1 MSRDPVVVEV
11 TVAAPADVVWHALR
25 DSAEIRRW
33 FGWDYDGIE
42 EEIDQIFLSDV
53 VMESEAERWMDTG
66 GGGRFELTERGEETV
81 VRVTRPAP
89 AGGTWDGVYDDVN
102 EGWLAFVQQLRFLL
116 ERHPGEDRRA
126 FSTTH
131 PDPYATLALVDGEDW
146 YRSQHQRAVTID
158 GGAGLLIAMRDRV
171 ILSGYG
177 LDDAR
182 FDALRAELTPP
193 RRP

>member
-1 MSRDPVVVEV
+1 MSTDPVVVEV

-42 EEIDQIFLSDV
+42 EEIDEIFLSDV
-53 VMESEAERWMDTG
+53 VTESEAELWMDTG
-66 GGGRFELTERGEETV
+66 GGGRFELEPRGGETV

-89 AGGTWDGVYDDVN
+89 AGGTWDGIYDEVN

-126 FSTTH
+126 FSTSH
-131 PDPYATLALVDGEDW
+131 PDPHGALANADRGGEDL
-146 YRSQHQRAVTID
+146 YRSEHQHGVILD
-158 GGAGLLIAMRDRV
+158 GGAALLIAMRDRM
-171 ILSGYG
+171 ILSAYG
-177 LDDAR
+177 MDDAR
-182 FDALRAELTPP
+182 FAALRGALAA
-193 RRP
+193 

>member
-1 MSRDPVVVEV
+1 MSTDPVVVEV
-11 TVAAPADVVWHALR
+11 TVAAPADVIWHALR

-33 FGWDYDGIE
+33 FGWEYDGIE
-42 EEIDQIFLSDV
+42 EEIDQIFHSDAV
-53 VMESEAERWMDTG
+53 TESEQERWMDTG
-66 GGGRFELTERGEETV
+66 GGGRFELEARDGETV
-81 VRVTRPAP
+81 VRITRAAP

-131 PDPYATLALVDGEDW
+131 PDPHATLQLVDGEDW
-146 YRSQHQRAVTID
+146 FRSTHQRAVTFD

-171 ILSGYG
+171 ILSAYG

-182 FDALRAELTPP
+182 FDALRAQLTPP
-193 RRP
+193 SRP